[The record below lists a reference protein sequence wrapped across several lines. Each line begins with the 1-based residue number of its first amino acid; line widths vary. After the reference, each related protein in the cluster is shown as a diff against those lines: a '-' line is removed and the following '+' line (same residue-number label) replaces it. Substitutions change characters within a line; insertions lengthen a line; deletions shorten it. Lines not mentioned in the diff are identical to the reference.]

1 MAFALVD
8 LWFLFHWIYS
18 SCFGDSVA
26 FLGGAYDAY
35 QGLVLATIT
44 DGTGGRRGSGFIRLR
59 G

>member
-8 LWFLFHWIYS
+8 LWFLSQWIYS

-26 FLGGAYDAY
+26 FPGGAYDAY

-44 DGTGGRRGSGFIRLR
+44 YGARR
-59 G
+59 